1 MDRSQLIKVICAPS
15 DVRVNNDVYFYESYG
30 NRIFK
35 YSLERE
41 ELICLA
47 CSSRL
52 SGDRLGYM
60 GVAQCEGK
68 IYFFP
73 YYANEICVYDIRR
86 KNVEYKECSYRHITC
101 AVSCEKK
108 IFYWAD
114 DQKVIFC
121 FDVDQDVQKEV
132 KLPNEIHTNAGCG
145 GCVVFR
151 GSLYLPAEE
160 KGTIICVDTLTLDVG
175 LLVIP
180 NENMS
185 FKTIDF
191 DGENFWLSGT
201 EKKIVK
207 WNLEKEVLM
216 EYSLKH
222 LEERKTAMTWDFYF
236 YSSKIFKDYI
246 YFSPFKAKQLIRI
259 HIHSGRME
267 EILEMRENEITML
280 LENWNEYIY
289 FCCKNLKSGMAI
301 MDCLINEMGDV
312 CKEKIMF
319 GEVNCNLPFYEH
331 NKDSL
336 QDFILQ
342 IKGEE
347 NEKQYFQ

>member
-1 MDRSQLIKVICAPS
+1 MNHSQPKRIICVPS
-15 DVRVNNDVYFYESYG
+15 DVRVNDDVYFYESYG
-30 NRIFK
+30 NRIFR

-52 SGDRLGYM
+52 PGDSLGYM
-60 GVAQCEGK
+60 GVSQCEGK

-73 YYANEICVYDIRR
+73 YYANEICVYDIKC
-86 KNVEYKECSYRHITC
+86 KNVEYKECNYRYITC
-101 AVSCEKK
+101 AVSCGKR
-108 IFYWAD
+108 IFFWAD
-114 DQKVIFC
+114 DQKVIFY
-121 FDVDQDVQKEV
+121 FDVDQDIQREV

-151 GSLYLPAEE
+151 GKLYMPAKE
-160 KGTIICVDTLTLDVG
+160 KGTIICVDTLTLDVD

-201 EKKIVK
+201 EKRIVK
-207 WNLEKEVLM
+207 WNLEKKVQG
-216 EYSLKH
+216 EYSLRN
-222 LEERKTAMTWDFYF
+222 LEERKIVMAWDSYF
-236 YSSKIFKDYI
+236 YSSRIFKGYV

-259 HIHSGRME
+259 HIQSGRIE
-267 EILEMRENEITML
+267 QILEMRENEITML
-280 LENWNEYIY
+280 LENWNEYLY
-289 FCCKNLKSGMAI
+289 FCCKNLKSGMAL

-319 GEVNCNLPFYEH
+319 GEANCNLALYEH

-336 QDFILQ
+336 QNFIRQ
-342 IKGEE
+342 IKGEQ